1 MWYPPGNSPQVPG
14 CNLKSERYASWI
26 VRLRPSR
33 FNLWVAPFIFG
44 AVGIFFLWSAYQ
56 NLVDGGDVWLTGAI
70 GVGWI
75 ALAVFGRNFYIQV
88 DDSTIT
94 FGPAVTAFAARRNII
109 NRREVVLIRATHS
122 PLTRRSLFLRS
133 DGSTLRGTP
142 GLLWGRDGLQTL
154 ADYLGVPLEW

>member
-1 MWYPPGNSPQVPG
+1 
-14 CNLKSERYASWI
+14 
-26 VRLRPSR
+26 
-33 FNLWVAPFIFG
+33 
-44 AVGIFFLWSAYQ
+44 
-56 NLVDGGDVWLTGAI
+56 VWLTCAI

-75 ALAVFGRNFYIQV
+75 ALAVFGRTFYIQV

-94 FGPAVTAFAARRNII
+94 FGPSLTAFAARRNII
-109 NRREVVLIRATHS
+109 DRREVVLIRATHS